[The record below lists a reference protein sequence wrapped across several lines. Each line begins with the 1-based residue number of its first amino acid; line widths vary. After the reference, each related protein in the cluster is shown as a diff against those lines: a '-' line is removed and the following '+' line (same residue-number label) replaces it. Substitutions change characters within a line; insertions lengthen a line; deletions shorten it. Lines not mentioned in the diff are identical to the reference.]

1 MAILSRPTLF
11 REEGLEGKLQIKD
24 PAYNQI
30 VGINGE
36 AIYTGTQKPFLPY
49 GRFLV
54 ENTNYQSYRLP
65 QAGDTSASFA
75 GVSLAVEYYEHSI
88 EVDTFGDSVHG
99 YPTPVGDKK
108 CPITVVKKGIIY
120 LLAEDDI
127 TAASGFFIRI
137 VENGVPLQYEGL
149 GRIRSDADGTNA
161 VAAPSTARL
170 LEDVVAG
177 DLARVAVEFPQY
189 GAYA

>member
-1 MAILSRPTLF
+1 MAILSTPTLF

-36 AIYTGTQKPFLPY
+36 ALYTGTQKPFLPY

-54 ENTNYQSYRLP
+54 EDGNYQSYRLP
-65 QAGDTSASFA
+65 TTGDVTADLV

-88 EVDTFGDSVHG
+88 EVDSFGDSVHG
-99 YPTPVGDKK
+99 YPTPVAGKK

-120 LLAEDDI
+120 MLAETNI
-127 TAASGFFIRI
+127 TASAGFFVRI
-137 VENGVPLQYEGL
+137 IENGVPLQYEGL
-149 GRIRSDADGTNA
+149 GRIRFDADGVNA
-161 VAAPSTARL
+161 IAQPTTARL
-170 LEDVVAG
+170 LEDVEAG
-177 DLARVAVEFPQY
+177 CLARVAIEFPQY
-189 GAYA
+189 GTYA